1 MLNEIILDT
10 RELEAPEP
18 MTVVLNNLS
27 KLNENTSLKMIHRIE
42 PQMLFVHL
50 DRNNINYKVSFKEDD
65 VMIYIWDTTFNNQD
79 KFKDID

>member
-1 MLNEIILDT
+1 VLNEIILDT